1 MMETTMTVEVT
12 NDQHYTIERLTALVD
27 GRRPVF
33 HGYNLDGQGREH
45 GQEDAVWITFS
56 GIYVLVQ
63 TNGDTERDV
72 LTDFLELTDAEI
84 DEVMMPGSYG
94 GMVRG

>member
-1 MMETTMTVEVT
+1 METTMTVEVT
-12 NDQHYTIERLTALVD
+12 NDQHYTIDRLSALLD
-27 GRRPVF
+27 GRKPVF
-33 HGYNLDGQGREH
+33 HGYARPGADREY

-84 DEVMMPGSYG
+84 DEVLQPGSNPG
-94 GMVRG
+94 FVRG